1 MWPFGKDTQ
10 ARLEEELKENPVLST
25 LDLKVKVKKSK
36 AIFSGEVTV
45 KEQLK
50 LLEMVAE
57 SINGIDDVDLS
68 DVKIDE
74 SKVSEH
80 RKKIEAEV
88 AKRPKL
94 APLLAPAL
102 KVPTTDADNK
112 PKLAPKLAPKLEPKL
127 DTKPDANKP
136 DALKFNPFS
145 KAQEALKAIK
155 KKKLDKNPIEL
166 VQRDDKVILR
176 GAVESQEELDAI
188 VAEVEKVAPVDRELL
203 KVVKNAKSLNTTDD
217 DGDIVYTVKS
227 GDSLS
232 RIALHYYGDAGKKWY
247 MKIAE
252 ANGVD
257 NPDYIQVGQEL
268 KIPGTPDSPT
278 NFV

>member
-1 MWPFGKDTQ
+1 MWPFGKDTK
-10 ARLEEELKENPVLST
+10 ARLEEELQENPVLST

-68 DVKIDE
+68 DVKLDE

-80 RKKIEAEV
+80 RKRIEAEV

-102 KVPTTDADNK
+102 KVPNASSDTKAAATQ
-112 PKLAPKLAPKLEPKL
+112 PKLAPKLEVKNGESADEL
-127 DTKPDANKP
+127 DA
-136 DALKFNPFS
+136 AKFNPFS
-145 KAQEALKAIK
+145 RAQEALKAIK

-227 GDSLS
+227 GDTLS
-232 RIALHYYGDAGKKWY
+232 HIALHYYGDAGKKWY
-247 MKIAE
+247 MKISE
-252 ANGVD
+252 ANGID
-257 NPDYIQVGQEL
+257 NPDHIQVGQEL

>member
-1 MWPFGKDTQ
+1 MWPFGKDAK

-68 DVKIDE
+68 DVKVDE

-102 KVPTTDADNK
+102 EVPHTASK
-112 PKLAPKLAPKLEPKL
+112 AAPKLAPALS
-127 DTKPDANKP
+127 TKENDGDDKVDAIRI
-136 DALKFNPFS
+136 NPFS
-145 KAQEALKAIK
+145 RAQQALKAIK

-166 VQRDDKVILR
+166 VQRDDEVILR

-188 VAEVEKVAPVDRELL
+188 VAEVEKVAPVNKELL
-203 KVVKNAKSLNTTDD
+203 KVVKNAKALNTTDD

-227 GDSLS
+227 GDTLS
-232 RIALHYYGDAGKKWY
+232 HIALHYYGDAGKKWY

>member
-1 MWPFGKDTQ
+1 MWPFGKDAK
-10 ARLEEELKENPVLST
+10 ARLEDELKENPVLST
-25 LDLKVKVKKSK
+25 LDLNVKVKKSK
-36 AIFSGEVTV
+36 AIFSGVVTV

-57 SINGIDDVDLS
+57 GINGIDDVDLS
-68 DVKIDE
+68 DVTVDE
-74 SKVSEH
+74 SQVSEH
-80 RKKIEAEV
+80 RKKIEAAV

-94 APLLAPAL
+94 APLLAP
-102 KVPTTDADNK
+102 PITTSKETKAV
-112 PKLAPKLAPKLEPKL
+112 PKLAPKLE
-127 DTKPDANKP
+127 TKTDSKTDDKDKVDAVRI
-136 DALKFNPFS
+136 NPFS
-145 KAQEALKAIK
+145 RAQEALKAIK

-176 GAVESQEELDAI
+176 GAVESQEELDEI
-188 VAEVEKVAPVDRELL
+188 VAEVEKVAPVDKELL

-227 GDSLS
+227 GDTLS
-232 RIALHYYGDAGKKWY
+232 HIALHYYGDAGKKWY

-252 ANGVD
+252 ANGID
-257 NPDYIQVGQEL
+257 NPNYIQVGQEL

>member
-1 MWPFGKDTQ
+1 MKTIDLGSETMWPFGKDTK

-50 LLEMVAE
+50 LLELVAE
-57 SINGIDDVDLS
+57 GINGIDDVDLS
-68 DVKIDE
+68 DVKVDE

-94 APLLAPAL
+94 APLLAPPIKTANES
-102 KVPTTDADNK
+102 KAS
-112 PKLAPKLAPKLEPKL
+112 PKLAPKLEV
-127 DTKPDANKP
+127 DAVKI
-136 DALKFNPFS
+136 NPFS
-145 KAQEALKAIK
+145 RAQEAFKALK

-203 KVVKNAKSLNTTDD
+203 KVVKNAKALNTTDE

-227 GDSLS
+227 GDTLS
-232 RIALHYYGDAGKKWY
+232 HIALNYYGDAGKKWY

-252 ANGVD
+252 ANGID
-257 NPDYIQVGQEL
+257 NPNYIQVGQEL